1 MSSLLLRK
9 PQSEGMGDSDFRS
22 LGRESR
28 GRALGAGRRN
38 KDYQCSNLNRVL
50 SPLGT
55 PGSVNMI
62 ILSTRSV
69 IRVMGLVTTTWLRE
83 CYISGKGE

>member
-1 MSSLLLRK
+1 
-9 PQSEGMGDSDFRS
+9 MGDSDSRS

-28 GRALGAGRRN
+28 GRALGTGHKN
-38 KDYQCSNLNRVL
+38 KDYQCSNLNKVL

-55 PGSVNMI
+55 PGYVNMI

-69 IRVMGLVTTTWLRE
+69 IWVTGLATTAWLRE